1 MKVRTSDQNLSSKEL
16 FSLQL
21 FIETGKGRLYR
32 ESDITDMLH
41 KVGFSRVKITPL
53 LGLLDVASAIKTK

>member
-1 MKVRTSDQNLSSKEL
+1 M
-16 FSLQL
+16 QL